1 MQQYADVY
9 KWDELYHEHR
19 YSLWYNLL
27 RRNSDRTWQLPNLLH
42 NLVIEGNI
50 EAPYGMYKSSFT
62 PATDNFDIS
71 HRGVAFIGRDLDK
84 TSPRQSEN
92 SYPYFVTID
101 SYMLPPARAP
111 EPISIP
117 PKLQGNTTCIRQ
129 SPDASTVGFLFARE
143 GGDVEDRHLYI
154 ASTNSL
160 KSFNFFQIVS
170 RSVPN
175 DDYNPPTSFI
185 FAGDSFSCVM
195 SSDQCGRVVLS
206 HMKLCEGT
214 SPVTIF
220 NEGSAAAF
228 YPLVDGDW
236 TRLLVSSSSFID
248 NSIWQIVDVE
258 EAKVARTISSA
269 TRAGRKLGLHAD
281 MVSEFWFEGS
291 EQTCMHSFMLR
302 PSDFDENKTYP
313 WILAPHG
320 GPEGAWSDGWK
331 QQVSHTYSICMCK
344 GNFFLTCS

>member
-1 MQQYADVY
+1 MQRCADVY

-42 NLVIEGNI
+42 NLVLEGNI

-62 PATDNFDIS
+62 PAADNFDIS

-84 TSPRQSEN
+84 NSPRQSEN

-117 PKLQGNTTCIRQ
+117 PKLQGYTTCIRQ

-175 DDYNPPTSFI
+175 DDYNPPTSFT

-206 HMKLCEGT
+206 HMRLCEGT
-214 SPVTIF
+214 SPVLIF

-248 NSIWQIVDVE
+248 NSTWQIVDVE

-331 QQVSHTYSICMCK
+331 QQVSYIKPVSV
-344 GNFFLTCS
+344 GFFF